1 MGGKT
6 HRGNTPITFKSLNA
20 KSNKQGFK
28 KVQGIL
34 EEVSRLPP
42 TPSIKPICST
52 SQTEK
57 PQSHL
62 LTPGYGPECFVT
74 KDAIVKMPSAPNL
87 AANSEWLDSPNGFRS
102 RLRRIQRQLSHSTS
116 RSVAP
121 DITIRRL
128 RARARARE
136 RQRNQRCRNGHIAR
150 PKSL

>member
-42 TPSIKPICST
+42 TPSIKPICSA

-62 LTPGYGPECFVT
+62 LTPGYGPEFFLT
-74 KDAIVKMPSAPNL
+74 KDAIVKSSAPNL
-87 AANSEWLDSPNGFRS
+87 ADNSEPGFSKRFPFETKKDSA
-102 RLRRIQRQLSHSTS
+102 T
-116 RSVAP
+116 A
-121 DITIRRL
+121 
-128 RARARARE
+128 
-136 RQRNQRCRNGHIAR
+136 
-150 PKSL
+150 